1 MEGLTRKLGIQ
12 DKKLQRLFIIYGIFS
27 AFLLATLIAGRVLSD
42 HARSSNETE
51 KNLEHIRSSLVRIEG
66 ATKDIRRSVVTIER
80 TIPLSIF
87 KETPQRQLLSGLDD
101 LKDTMKH
108 ASIHVAEIAASDNK
122 LVLPI
127 TIRGL
132 ITDYS
137 SFVNDIGRLQ
147 AMRFPFVNIRGI
159 EIKNED
165 IDKKAQTTARQK
177 RPDRI
182 VYEISGEL
190 LTLLGETGPVPPQQ
204 QGTPPPSARLWTKGG
219 PK

>member
-1 MEGLTRKLGIQ
+1 M
-12 DKKLQRLFIIYGIFS
+12 
-27 AFLLATLIAGRVLSD
+27 
-42 HARSSNETE
+42 
-51 KNLEHIRSSLVRIEG
+51 
-66 ATKDIRRSVVTIER
+66 
-80 TIPLSIF
+80 
-87 KETPQRQLLSGLDD
+87 
-101 LKDTMKH
+101 
-108 ASIHVAEIAASDNK
+108 
-122 LVLPI
+122 
-127 TIRGL
+127 
-132 ITDYS
+132 
-137 SFVNDIGRLQ
+137 NDIGRLQ